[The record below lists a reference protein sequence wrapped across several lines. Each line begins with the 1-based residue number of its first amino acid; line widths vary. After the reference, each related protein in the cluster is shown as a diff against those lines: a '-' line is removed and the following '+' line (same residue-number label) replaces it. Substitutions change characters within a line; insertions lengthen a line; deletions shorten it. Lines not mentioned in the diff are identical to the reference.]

1 MAMSENS
8 IKVLNYLKD
17 NNGANLTAAD
27 VAEALDLPKATVNG
41 VFTALQKK
49 GLGVRTEAT
58 VPGTAEISALSIT
71 DEGVACEKDEM
82 SDTIKAIFA
91 YLADNKD
98 EIVTLDD
105 MAAALGLDKRSVNG
119 SFNSLVRKG
128 FAARTP
134 VTVEAEVG
142 VKYLVLTAEGIAFD
156 PDAADAE

>member
-8 IKVLNYLKD
+8 VKVLDYLKEI
-17 NNGANLTAAD
+17 NGTNVTAAD

-49 GLGVRTEAT
+49 GLGQRVDAT

-71 DEGVACEKDEM
+71 DEGVDCDRSEM

-91 YLADNKD
+91 YLEENKGN
-98 EIVTLDD
+98 IVTLDD
-105 MAAALGLDKRSVNG
+105 MAAALNIEKRSVNG

-134 VTVEAEVG
+134 VTVEAEVS
-142 VKYLVLTAEGIAFD
+142 VKYLVLTDAGLDFD
-156 PDAADAE
+156 PTADAE